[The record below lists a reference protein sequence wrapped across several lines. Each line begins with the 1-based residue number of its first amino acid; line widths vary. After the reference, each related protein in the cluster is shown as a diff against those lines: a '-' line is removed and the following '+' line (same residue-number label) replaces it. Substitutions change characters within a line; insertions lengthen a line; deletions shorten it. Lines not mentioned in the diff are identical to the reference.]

1 MSEEIKN
8 QSIQK
13 NTVATVGMRF
23 SIIWLIAFIS
33 IILIR
38 LWIPLLFI
46 WLVLGIIWLFY
57 KPRWKARV
65 AVIIPLIVFIILASI
80 ICYIWSSMKTP
91 AMQFANWAET
101 QVEQFDDENFDEN
114 RFNDIVN
121 EEVNNIASS
130 MTKEDYESLI
140 ENSTWSNIIE
150 KWSYMIFGLFQ
161 QIAENSFEKYKNGYI
176 PETNNE
182 KNNIL
187 SVDIDV
193 ENDENIE
200 EKNESSEKEN
210 IEILNQTEEND
221 IDQIIN
227 ILE

>member
-8 QSIQK
+8 QSTPK

-23 SIIWLIAFIS
+23 SIIWLIALIS
-33 IILIR
+33 VIFIR

-91 AMQFANWAET
+91 AMQFANWAEA

-200 EKNESSEKEN
+200 EKNENNEKEN
-210 IEILNQTEEND
+210 VEILNQTEEND

>member
-8 QSIQK
+8 QSTPK

-23 SIIWLIAFIS
+23 SIIWLIALIS
-33 IILIR
+33 VIFIR

-200 EKNESSEKEN
+200 EKNENNEKEN
-210 IEILNQTEEND
+210 VEILNQTEEND